1 MSNADNNKTRDER
14 PAKKVPKGDYEVGYC
29 RPDPKVQFKP
39 GNNANPNG
47 RPRGSRNGKGL
58 VKEAFLELIPVREG
72 NTTKK
77 VSKIAAVLTQTINDA
92 LKGDHKARLAA
103 ISIAREEGLLTPE
116 QEEKIEENLAERDK
130 MILEDWERKRGARRS
145 APATEVPAQ
154 PSSVPA
160 EENPRPDAAQSV
172 AAPLPKLTRPVL
184 PINGAYRSAPATEAP
199 AQPSTVPAEEN
210 SRPDAAQLVA
220 APLPKLTRPVLPI
233 NRPT

>member
-92 LKGDHKARLAA
+92 LKGNHKARLAA
-103 ISIAREEGLLTPE
+103 IGLAQMHGILTPE
-116 QEEKIEENLAERDK
+116 TEEAIEENLPEHDK
-130 MILEDWERKRGARRS
+130 KILEEYNRRHSAARS
-145 APATEVPAQ
+145 AAATEAPAH
-154 PSSVPA
+154 PNSVPA
-160 EENPRPDAAQSV
+160 AEGSRPDAGHFP
-172 AAPLPKLTRPVL
+172 AAPLPKLTRPV
-184 PINGAYRSAPATEAP
+184 
-199 AQPSTVPAEEN
+199 
-210 SRPDAAQLVA
+210 
-220 APLPKLTRPVLPI
+220 VLK
-233 NRPT
+233 